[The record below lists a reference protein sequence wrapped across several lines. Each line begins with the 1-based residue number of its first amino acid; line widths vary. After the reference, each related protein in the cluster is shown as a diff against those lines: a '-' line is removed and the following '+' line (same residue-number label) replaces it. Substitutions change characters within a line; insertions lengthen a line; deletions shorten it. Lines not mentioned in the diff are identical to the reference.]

1 MWKPP
6 GESVLRPVG
15 AQGRRGAL
23 SASTLQSDHHIFI
36 HISCR
41 VGPSSDFCL
50 SLIIFFVGSLSLFF
64 STLHFLPAS
73 FAPLLSL
80 VFTPGYRLCAA
91 VFSLFLLSSFIPSFT
106 SSFLPAFP
114 SSLAFSVLSFPSC
127 PLSDED
133 LVDRS
138 GEQVQVS

>member
-1 MWKPP
+1 MWKPL

-23 SASTLQSDHHIFI
+23 SASTLQSNHHIFI

-64 STLHFLPAS
+64 PLYIFFLLPS
-73 FAPLLSL
+73 LLSL
-80 VFTPGYRLCAA
+80 VFTPGYLLCAA